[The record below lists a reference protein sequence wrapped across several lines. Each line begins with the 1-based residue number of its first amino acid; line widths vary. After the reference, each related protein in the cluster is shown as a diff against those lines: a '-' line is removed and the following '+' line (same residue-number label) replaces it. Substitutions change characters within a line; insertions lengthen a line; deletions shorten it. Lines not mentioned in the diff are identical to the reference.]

1 MTILKMLK
9 DMKYQKKTKIE
20 LFNDHFENAKRYEIP
35 KEN

>member
-1 MTILKMLK
+1 MEENL
-9 DMKYQKKTKIE
+9 KYQKKTKIE